1 MDELFLATEHGKIP
15 IDENMQ
21 KKYNLK
27 KGTKSP
33 FTDNMIVDQNGDA
46 TPEQK
51 HEKPELQLNDENN
64 QDSQLFSVSEKIDIA
79 QGADS
84 NQLS

>member
-1 MDELFLATEHGKIP
+1 MDELFLETNQGKVP
-15 IDENMQ
+15 IDENTK

-33 FTDNMIVDQNGDA
+33 FTNDLIVDQDGDS

-51 HEKPELQLNDENN
+51 PEKPELQLNDENN
-64 QDSQLFSVSEKIDIA
+64 EDSQLFSVSEKIDIA
-79 QGADS
+79 WGADS